1 MRIIVKGYRVG
12 MMPTNFYYMHLE
24 GSQDA
29 VVFDPADSGKE
40 LADVLQ
46 QEGLTIR
53 AIFLTHAHFDHIFG
67 VKAMK
72 EATGAPVYA
81 YEGEKGLC
89 GSSQLNQSAMV
100 GRPCT
105 VEPDVW
111 LKDGELTELCGIR
124 LKTLATPGHTEG
136 SCCFYAEDE
145 EGGHF
150 LISGDTLFE
159 ESVGR
164 TDLPTGSFSDLA
176 RSIREVLFGLPDD
189 TLVFPG
195 HMGETTI
202 GHEKQFNYM
211 V

>member
-89 GSSQLNQSAMV
+89 GSSQLNQSAMI

-111 LKDGELTELCGIR
+111 LKDGEVTELCGIR

-189 TLVFPG
+189 TLVSPG

>member
-89 GSSQLNQSAMV
+89 RSSQLNQSAMI

-111 LKDGELTELCGIR
+111 LKDGEVTELCGIR

-164 TDLPTGSFSDLA
+164 TDLPTGSFSDLT

>member
-29 VVFDPADSGKE
+29 IVFDPADSGKE

-89 GSSQLNQSAMV
+89 GSSQLNQSAMI

-111 LKDGELTELCGIR
+111 LRDGEVTELCGIR

-176 RSIREVLFGLPDD
+176 RSIREVLFRLPHD

-195 HMGETTI
+195 QMGETTI

>member
-29 VVFDPADSGKE
+29 IVFDPADSGKE

-89 GSSQLNQSAMV
+89 GSSQLNQSAMI

-111 LKDGELTELCGIR
+111 LKDGEVTELCGIR

-145 EGGHF
+145 EGGHY

-176 RSIREVLFGLPDD
+176 RSIREVLFKLPDD

>member
-29 VVFDPADSGKE
+29 IVFDPADSGKE

-89 GSSQLNQSAMV
+89 GSSQLNQSAMI

-111 LKDGELTELCGIR
+111 LRDGEVTELCGIR

-176 RSIREVLFGLPDD
+176 RSIREVLFRLPDD

>member
-1 MRIIVKGYRVG
+1 

-89 GSSQLNQSAMV
+89 GSSQLNQSAMI

-111 LKDGELTELCGIR
+111 LKDGEVTELCGIR

>member
-53 AIFLTHAHFDHIFG
+53 AIFLTHAHLDHIFG

-89 GSSQLNQSAMV
+89 GSSQLNQSAMI

-111 LKDGELTELCGIR
+111 LKDGEVTELCGIR

>member
-1 MRIIVKGYRVG
+1 

-29 VVFDPADSGKE
+29 IVFDPADSGKE

-111 LKDGELTELCGIR
+111 LKDGEVTELCGIR

>member
-111 LKDGELTELCGIR
+111 LKDGEVTELCGIR

-136 SCCFYAEDE
+136 SCCCYAEDE

>member
-89 GSSQLNQSAMV
+89 GSSQLNQSAMI

-111 LKDGELTELCGIR
+111 LKDGEVTELCGIR

-164 TDLPTGSFSDLA
+164 TDLPTGSFSDLD
-176 RSIREVLFGLPDD
+176 RSIRAVLFGLPDD